1 MSVDR
6 NEEQRLLRA
15 YELSGA
21 RRDRDAVVARF
32 LPLARSLARRYRG
45 GSEPLE
51 DLEQVAY
58 LALVKAVEGFDP
70 SRGYAFTSYAVP
82 CIAGAIKRYFRD
94 SGWSIRPPRDLQELA
109 LRVQSVSA
117 ELSVTGEVP
126 GVAQIAKHIG
136 VDVEEVLE
144 AREALKGFR
153 SDSLDRPNP
162 DKDGESGGSLLDTLA
177 SGDDPLGR
185 AIELAALESLLDTLD
200 ARSRLIVTLYY
211 RSECTQLEIAERLG
225 YSQMHISRLLRQA
238 VEQLRL
244 AADRQDRVGRPSLA
258 PAA

>member
-136 VDVEEVLE
+136 VDIEEVLE

-162 DKDGESGGSLLDTLA
+162 DQDGESGSSLLDTLA

-185 AIELAALESLLDTLD
+185 AIELAALDSLLGTLD
-200 ARSRLIVTLYY
+200 ARDRLIVTLYY
-211 RSECTQLEIAERLG
+211 REECTQAEIGERLG

-238 VEQLRL
+238 VEQLRI
-244 AADRQDRVGRPSLA
+244 AAEAQDRASRAALA
-258 PAA
+258 SAA